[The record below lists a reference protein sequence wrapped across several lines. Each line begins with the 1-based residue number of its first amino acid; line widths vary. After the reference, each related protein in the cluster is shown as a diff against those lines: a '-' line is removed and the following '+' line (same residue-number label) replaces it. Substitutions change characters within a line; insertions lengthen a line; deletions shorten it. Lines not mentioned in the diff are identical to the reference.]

1 MSKGSDGAQVYDIVA
16 FVFDGEKAAKENLD
30 AIKSAGLLD
39 GFDIQA
45 QCLIEQDAKGK
56 VHIHEPG
63 KGGVG
68 ATVGAVAGGLL
79 GMLGGPS
86 GALAMA
92 AAGAAV
98 GGTAGH
104 YWGRMVPEKDL
115 KALGT
120 TLTPNTSAMLL
131 LLEDTESEGL
141 INSMAAY
148 DTNVVTLT
156 VGNDLSGEIAQY
168 VAASGDGAP
177 AASSDTS
184 SAPSDD
190 SSSS

>member
-131 LLEDTESEGL
+131 LLEDTQSEGL

-177 AASSDTS
+177 AAPSDTS
-184 SAPSDD
+184 SS
-190 SSSS
+190 